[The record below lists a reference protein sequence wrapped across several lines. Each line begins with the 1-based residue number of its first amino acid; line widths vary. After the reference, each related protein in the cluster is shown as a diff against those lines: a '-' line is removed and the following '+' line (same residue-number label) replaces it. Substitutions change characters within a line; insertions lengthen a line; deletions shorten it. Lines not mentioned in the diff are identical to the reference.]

1 MRITD
6 ISLQAKNKDRV
17 NISVDGKYRFSLD
30 IFQVSELG
38 IKIGNEYTDEELVQI
53 ETESQFG
60 KLYGRA
66 LEYTLMRP
74 HSAKEIR
81 DYLRRKTLPTR
92 SYRRPTRYS
101 TSQKGVTLN
110 RGENSEDTEGKMIE
124 RPGVSQEIADRVYV
138 RLEEKGY
145 VDDEKFT
152 RWWMENRNQRKGS
165 SLRKLSSELQAKG
178 VDRQVIDA
186 VMNES
191 SRSDEDEIAK
201 VIAKR
206 AGRYDDEQKLIAYL
220 ARQGFAYDDIKRALN
235 PRADQ

>member
-1 MRITD
+1 MKITD
-6 ISLQAKNKDRV
+6 VSIQVKNKDRV

-38 IKIGNEYTDEELVQI
+38 IKIGNEYTDAELAKI

-81 DYLRRKTLPTR
+81 DYLWRKT
-92 SYRRPTRYS
+92 RPTKSYKKAARNF
-101 TSQKGVTLN
+101 TPRQGVTLN
-110 RGENSEDTEGKMIE
+110 GGESSESENGKIVE
-124 RPGVSQEIADRVYV
+124 RPGVSQEIADRVYT

-145 VDDEKFT
+145 IDDEKFT
-152 RWWMENRNQRKGS
+152 RWWVENRNQRKGS

-178 VDRQVIDA
+178 VDRQIIDA
-186 VMNES
+186 VVNDS
-191 SRSDEDEIAK
+191 SRNDQEEIAK

-206 AGRYDDEQKLIAYL
+206 SGHYDDEQKLIAYL
-220 ARQGFAYDDIKRALN
+220 ARQGFSYDEIKRALN
-235 PRADQ
+235 SRDDQ